1 MSKQADKKSPTTLKA
16 DTECKTEEQG
26 SSEGTDHQLGAD
38 SSSSKEAKQA
48 AVAQASDEGAAPTPA
63 YLVASLDWQ
72 SSKEY
77 LAKVGSGEIFPESAT
92 NGKASQQS
100 ANNNKAWQVPVAI
113 ACIVLG
119 IMVGLQYRA
128 HSASTPIQV
137 DDRRKMLEL
146 VRTLEAERNR
156 MSAEISDL
164 RSRISD
170 METASNRIGVVGKQI
185 QEQLN
190 NSRIEAGLTGMRG
203 PGIVVVLSDSPRT
216 PPANTDPYFYIVHDV
231 DLSALVNEL
240 WSAGAEAV
248 SVNEQRIVT
257 RSSIRCV
264 GPTVLVNGVRIAAP
278 YTVKG
283 IGPSDLETALRMP
296 GGFLDSM
303 AALIGNGGQVTINRV
318 DEVTIMPYEGSIAFR
333 YSQSFD
339 KDQDKE

>member
-1 MSKQADKKSPTTLKA
+1 MSKQANKNSKA
-16 DTECKTEEQG
+16 ALEAGAECKTEEQ
-26 SSEGTDHQLGAD
+26 SSEGTDSKSD
-38 SSSSKEAKQA
+38 SGQSFDKSITKATGVQA
-48 AVAQASDEGAAPTPA
+48 AAKETEPTPA
-63 YLVASLDWQ
+63 YLVAPLDWQ
-72 SSKEY
+72 GDKEY
-77 LAKVGSGEIFPESAT
+77 SVKVGLEGALGESLLGWKPTQHSA
-92 NGKASQQS
+92 GG
-100 ANNNKAWQVPVAI
+100 NKAWQIPVAV

-156 MSAEISDL
+156 MSAEIGDL

-170 METASNRIGVVGKQI
+170 MEMASNKSGVVGKQI

-190 NSRIEAGLTGMRG
+190 NSRIEAGLTGMKG

-216 PPANTDPYFYIVHDV
+216 PPINTDPYFYIVHDV
-231 DLSALVNEL
+231 DLTALVNEL

-248 SVNEQRIVT
+248 SINEQRIVT

-283 IGPSDLETALRMP
+283 IGPGDLETALRMP

>member
-1 MSKQADKKSPTTLKA
+1 MSKQADKLSVSTSLA
-16 DTECKTEEQG
+16 SGSERKTEKQNPEGNEPKSEPGGVAKKNIASAVHEQAA
-26 SSEGTDHQLGAD
+26 T
-38 SSSSKEAKQA
+38 KEA
-48 AVAQASDEGAAPTPA
+48 GPTPA
-63 YLVASLDWQ
+63 YLVSPLDWQ
-72 SSKEY
+72 GDKDYASKVAADGAFIEP
-77 LAKVGSGEIFPESAT
+77 LGSFWKTPQPE
-92 NGKASQQS
+92 
-100 ANNNKAWQVPVAI
+100 NNKTWQIPIAV
-113 ACIVLG
+113 ACIILG

-146 VRTLEAERNR
+146 VRTLESERNR

-164 RSRISD
+164 RSRISE
-170 METASNRIGVVGKQI
+170 METASNKVGVVGKQI

-190 NSRIEAGLTGMRG
+190 NSRIEAGLTGMKG

-216 PPANTDPYFYIVHDV
+216 PPVNTDPYFYIVHDV
-231 DLSALVNEL
+231 DLTALVNEL

-248 SVNEQRIVT
+248 SINEQRIVT

-283 IGPSDLETALRMP
+283 IGPGDLETALRMP

-303 AALIGNGGQVTINRV
+303 AALIGNGGQVSISRA

-339 KDQDKE
+339 KDQDK